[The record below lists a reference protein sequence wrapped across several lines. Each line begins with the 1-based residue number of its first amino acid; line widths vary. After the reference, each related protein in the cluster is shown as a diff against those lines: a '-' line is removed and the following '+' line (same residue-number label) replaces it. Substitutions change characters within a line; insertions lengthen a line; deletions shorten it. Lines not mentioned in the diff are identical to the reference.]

1 MSITSK
7 VVPAESK
14 KKNVENQNKK
24 TQSVLQESQINSSE
38 QNSAMKN
45 TLQAIENQ
53 KEKSSSV
60 LIPDGDVQQQSANQ
74 SKPTKAKSNKV
85 WTISKPIIK
94 NTLQAIENQKLKS
107 SSVFIP
113 DGDVQ
118 QQSANQSE
126 PTKAKSV
133 CFVCAK
139 SFSSKNSMK
148 SHLGD
153 CMEMVLIIK
162 NVKLYVESVR
172 KISNL
177 NFIELSS
184 KIRTMVFH

>member
-38 QNSAMKN
+38 QNSAM
-45 TLQAIENQ
+45 
-53 KEKSSSV
+53 
-60 LIPDGDVQQQSANQ
+60 
-74 SKPTKAKSNKV
+74 
-85 WTISKPIIK
+85 K

>member
-1 MSITSK
+1 LIPDGDVQQQSANLSEPTK
-7 VVPAESK
+7 AKSK
-14 KKNVENQNKK
+14 KVWTISKP
-24 TQSVLQESQINSSE
+24 I
-38 QNSAMKN
+38 MKN
-45 TLQAIENQ
+45 TLQAIENR